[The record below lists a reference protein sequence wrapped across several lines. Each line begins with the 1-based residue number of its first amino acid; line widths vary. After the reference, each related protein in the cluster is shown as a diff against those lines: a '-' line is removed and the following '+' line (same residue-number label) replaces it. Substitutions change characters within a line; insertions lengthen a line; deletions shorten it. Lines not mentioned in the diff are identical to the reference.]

1 MVPVKVR
8 AKGSNTLLSTYAF
21 LDGGS
26 NTIFC
31 SDQLLKDLGV
41 RVVDTTLSL
50 TTMERENS
58 IKASSLVQFEVFDLD
73 ENNFI
78 ELPLVFS
85 TPELPISSE
94 GVPRQEDVDRWPH
107 LKGIHIAEIDAHV
120 GLQIGHN
127 VPKPLEPKE
136 VKESQD
142 GGPYATRSLIG
153 LAINAPLGRNG
164 NTTRTTNFTGRDAK
178 LDHTFSVSPRSSS
191 CGNLPMTQRSR
202 KLFPPPS
209 SAH

>member
-94 GVPRQEDVDRWPH
+94 GEGS
-107 LKGIHIAEIDAHV
+107 LKMLVRSA
-120 GLQIGHN
+120 N
-127 VPKPLEPKE
+127 YP
-136 VKESQD
+136 S
-142 GGPYATRSLIG
+142 RSLKI
-153 LAINAPLGRNG
+153 LKDLG
-164 NTTRTTNFTGRDAK
+164 K
-178 LDHTFSVSPRSSS
+178 KIEHP
-191 CGNLPMTQRSR
+191 
-202 KLFPPPS
+202 
-209 SAH
+209 